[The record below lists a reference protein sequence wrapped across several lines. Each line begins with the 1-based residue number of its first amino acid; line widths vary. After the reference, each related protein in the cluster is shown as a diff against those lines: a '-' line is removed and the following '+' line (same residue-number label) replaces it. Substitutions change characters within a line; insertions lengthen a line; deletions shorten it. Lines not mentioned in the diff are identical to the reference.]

1 MNDLNSPFET
11 PTKPSS
17 GLNIVSILTI
27 IGSIISIAQSILTF
41 FSIDKSY
48 ADMKQ
53 MMESD
58 GLKDSPAF
66 VKNFMNKDMLLQLE
80 KALEF
85 KIPIMILAVVGSVL
99 CLIGAIEMRKLKA
112 HGYTFW
118 LCGELLPILS
128 TIIFIGV
135 NAFAGFSLLS
145 LIFPGLF
152 IVLYS
157 VYRKELVNQKFQRE
171 KS

>member
-1 MNDLNSPFET
+1 MNDFNSPFEV

-17 GLNIVSILTI
+17 VLNTLSILTI
-27 IGSIISIAQSILTF
+27 IGSIISIGQSVLTF

-53 MMESD
+53 IMESD

-66 VKNFMNKDMLLQLE
+66 VKNFVNKDTLLQLE
-80 KALEF
+80 SAMHN
-85 KIPIMILAVVGSVL
+85 KIPILILGVFGSIL
-99 CLIGAIEMRKLKA
+99 CLAGAIEMRKLKA

-118 LCGELLPILS
+118 LCGELLPIVS
-128 TIIFIGV
+128 TIIFVGI
-135 NAFAGFSLLS
+135 NAFAGLSLLG
-145 LIFPGLF
+145 LFFPVLF

-157 VYRKELVNQKFQRE
+157 VYRKELVN
-171 KS
+171 